1 MMEEDISL
9 TAYEFKGY
17 EDSIRASLE
26 QTGLFG
32 EGKSETV
39 GIFQWWNTA
48 AQYPIFVFGCRISYG
63 GRLWSV
69 LQAESLEKMTHE
81 EV

>member
-32 EGKSETV
+32 EGNQKLWEYFSDEIQQPNIRSLSLDVESPMEV
-39 GIFQWWNTA
+39 G
-48 AQYPIFVFGCRISYG
+48 FGVCCRQN
-63 GRLWSV
+63 RLR
-69 LQAESLEKMTHE
+69 K
-81 EV
+81 